1 MFAII
6 TTVAVEPDS
15 IDELA
20 ALFESTN
27 RDLVVGHDD
36 WRGAWFTANRETSE
50 ITVIAQWT
58 DASSYSVLRESPEF
72 VEIMAQFSQRFAS
85 PPRVSINEILVQM

>member
-20 ALFESTN
+20 ALFDSTN
-27 RDLVVGHDD
+27 RDLVAGHDD
-36 WRGAWFTANRETSE
+36 WRGAWFTANRETNE

-58 DASSYSVLRESPEF
+58 DASSYSALSASPEF
-72 VEIMAQFSQRFAS
+72 AEIMAQFSERFVS